1 MLGSRSSRRQSEQH
15 RAGRGGAAV
24 GDREGAGS
32 GAREQ
37 LAPLAEHD
45 RADQQ
50 PVLVDQPG
58 SAERLGELA
67 ATVDDK
73 VLDPPP

>member
-1 MLGSRSSRRQSEQH
+1 MLRVSRSSRRQGEQH
-15 RAGRGGAAV
+15 HAGRRGAAV
-24 GDREGAGS
+24 GDREGAGG
-32 GAREQ
+32 GAREE

-58 SAERLGELA
+58 GTERLGENRPL
-67 ATVDDK
+67 
-73 VLDPPP
+73 P